1 MIAIDTNILVRIF
14 IDDLNDSQVKK
25 SRDLAK
31 KAKNVFLS
39 EIVLVEM
46 VWVLSRAYD
55 LTKQQILAILQEI
68 YENSAF
74 VVEREQNF
82 LEGLLLFRENNADFS
97 DCMILVAAKKADVKD
112 FYTFDEKFAKLKP
125 VKKLA

>member
-14 IDDLNDSQVKK
+14 IDDLNESQVKK

-31 KAKNVFLS
+31 KAKHIFLP
-39 EIVLVEM
+39 EIVLIEM
-46 VWVLSRAYD
+46 VWVLNRAYD

-82 LEGLLLFRENNADFS
+82 LEGLTLFKENNADFS
-97 DCMILVAAKKADVKD
+97 DCMILVAAKNADAKD
-112 FYTFDEKFAKLKP
+112 FYTFDEKFAKMKQ
-125 VKKLA
+125 VKRL